1 MQYSFVVIDDNDT
14 VSKEV
19 LNCFEN
25 FPEYYC
31 MGVAHDKE
39 TAVDLIL
46 EVQPELVF
54 LSLKKKNKAGLE
66 LAIIDRLY
74 RYLNTI
80 PYFVILA
87 DTGDYA
93 LEAVKTGVFDYILVP
108 LTVADLRKTLLRFQ
122 KEIPFS
128 GVANLPV
135 VETPHENDF
144 KDEEVTLIEKEKENQ
159 GSDVDIQICIKSY
172 GDYQFIA
179 LKDVVYLQADNNT
192 TDFHLVNGKKLSAYK
207 TLKHYENNLPSFFY
221 RIHNSYVINSNY
233 VSRINTG
240 KSLCYLNN
248 NEVSLSFTKTFKDNI
263 DTIIRKIAPEFI

>member
-1 MQYSFVVIDDNDT
+1 MQYSFVVIDDSDT

-54 LSLKKKNKAGLE
+54 LSLKKKNKTGLE
-66 LAIIDRLY
+66 LAIIDKLY
-74 RYLNTI
+74 RYLDII

-122 KEIPFS
+122 KEVPLS
-128 GVANLPV
+128 GMASPQV
-135 VETPHENDF
+135 VETPHESDF
-144 KDEEVTLIEKEKENQ
+144 KSEEIPLTDASKENQ

-192 TDFHLVNGKKLSAYK
+192 TDFHLVNGKVLSAYK